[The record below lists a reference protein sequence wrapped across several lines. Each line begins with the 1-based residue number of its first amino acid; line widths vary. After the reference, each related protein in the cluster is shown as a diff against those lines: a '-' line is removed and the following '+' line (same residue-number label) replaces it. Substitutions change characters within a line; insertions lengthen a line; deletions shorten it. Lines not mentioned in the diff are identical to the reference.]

1 MTTPIERAAGWL
13 QAARSTIALT
23 GAGIST
29 ESGLPDFRSPTG
41 IWSRYDPNEFS
52 YQRFLSNPDSRRAYW
67 RWGAEFYPLLREAR
81 PNPGHLAL
89 AELER
94 RDQLQALVTQN
105 IDGLH
110 QRAGSREVI
119 ELHGNALTVACLEC
133 GKEWPRA
140 EVHRWIVE
148 LGVDDPACDAC
159 RGILKPKTIS
169 FGQAMPEA
177 ETKRA
182 FQLAMECDLLFAIGT
197 SLAVYPAAGLVP
209 AAKEAGARVVIVN
222 RGPTELD
229 AFADLRLDGAA
240 GEVLPQIVAEVGI
253 RVEE

>member
-1 MTTPIERAAGWL
+1 MATPIERAGEWL
-13 QAARSTIALT
+13 RAARSTVAFT

-52 YQRFLSNPDSRRAYW
+52 FQRFLSNPESRRAYW
-67 RWGAEFYPLLREAR
+67 RWGAEFYPLLRAAE
-81 PNPGHLAL
+81 PNPGHYAL

-94 RDQLQALVTQN
+94 RGRLRGLVTQN

-110 QRAGSREVI
+110 QRAGSRAVV
-119 ELHGNALTVACLEC
+119 ELHGNALTVACLGC

-148 LGVDDPACDAC
+148 LGVDDPACDDC
-159 RGILKPKTIS
+159 HGILKPTTIS
-169 FGQAMPEA
+169 FGQAMPEV
-177 ETKRA
+177 ETKYA
-182 FQLAMECDLLFAIGT
+182 FLLASECDLLLAIGT
-197 SLAVYPAAGLVP
+197 SLAVFPAAALVP

-229 AFADLRLDGAA
+229 ALADLKLEGAA
-240 GEVLPQIVAEVGI
+240 GDILPAIAGKG
-253 RVEE
+253 

>member
-1 MTTPIERAAGWL
+1 VTAPIE
-13 QAARSTIALT
+13 QAAAWLRSARSVVAFT

-52 YQRFLSNPDSRRAYW
+52 YQRFLSNPESRRAYW
-67 RWGAEFYPLLREAR
+67 RWGCEFYPLLRAAE
-81 PNPGHLAL
+81 PNAGHRTLAD
-89 AELER
+89 LER
-94 RDQLQALVTQN
+94 RGRLQGLVTQN

-110 QRAGSREVI
+110 QRAGSRQVI

-133 GKEWPRA
+133 GKEWPRS
-140 EVHRWIVE
+140 EVHRWLTE
-148 LGVDDPACDAC
+148 LGIDDPRCDVCA
-159 RGILKPKTIS
+159 GLLKPKTIS

-177 ETKRA
+177 ETRRA
-182 FQLAMECDLLFAIGT
+182 FLLAMECDLLFAVGT
-197 SLAVYPAAGLVP
+197 SLAVYPAAALVP

-229 AFADLRLDGAA
+229 HVADLKLEGAA
-240 GEVLPQIVAEVGI
+240 GDVLPQIAAGGGEG
-253 RVEE
+253 